1 MLSKDG
7 VDAGKLD
14 TSCRIL
20 LGNTSVV
27 KVGISGSADEVRDAK
42 AGDVDTSR
50 PRVDVGSMSKTCELE
65 SEISPT
71 EVVSGTSC
79 GLVVGVSSLKENKDV
94 GEGEKSKVVKSSSAS
109 DVMDMTCEVSKA
121 VGEGCSDPSK
131 TWLETGASR
140 LIMLENPKGSLELA
154 SSTLMVGVGKISTT
168 NVLSVPGGLDD
179 ASGSDRD
186 ADKSR
191 EGAGV
196 GVRRAIIVVVLG
208 SEGIADVLLVI
219 AASLELAS
227 SMLVAGVGK
236 ISTDVFSNSVKNTE
250 DSIRVSDA
258 SRKDETCNVGAGV
271 GVGRDSDVNVK
282 AKAEDIILVV
292 VSSATDETIAEDST
306 LSIGLGDKVAL
317 SSTTGVE
324 RRIAAV
330 IVSSNPM
337 DDTNT
342 SMLCVEVAT
351 SSLSC
356 MKLGVG
362 TRLTASV
369 ESMKTTEVAML
380 ASGDDCIS
388 SEVVTGR
395 VTDAKALIN
404 SVEKLDGSKFVKAVL
419 TTFTEDSVNSI
430 PCVELKVG
438 KGIVASA
445 KDAGTLDK
453 ILVTSMG
460 AVSLLKVG
468 SVAEGTTEEIS

>member
-27 KVGISGSADEVRDAK
+27 KVGINGSADEVRDAK

-94 GEGEKSKVVKSSSAS
+94 GEGEKSIVVKSSSVS

-168 NVLSVPGGLDD
+168 NVLSVSGGLDD

-196 GVRRAIIVVVLG
+196 GVRRAIAVVLG

-292 VSSATDETIAEDST
+292 VSSATDETTAEDST

-317 SSTTGVE
+317 SSTMGVE

-404 SVEKLDGSKFVKAVL
+404 SVEKLDGSTFVKAVL
-419 TTFTEDSVNSI
+419 TTLTEDSVNSI

>member
-27 KVGISGSADEVRDAK
+27 KVGINVSAVEVRDAK

-65 SEISPT
+65 SEISAT

-94 GEGEKSKVVKSSSAS
+94 GEGEKSKVVKSSSVS
-109 DVMDMTCEVSKA
+109 DVMDMICEVSKA

-140 LIMLENPKGSLELA
+140 LIMVENPNGSLELA
-154 SSTLMVGVGKISTT
+154 SSMLMVGVGKISTT
-168 NVLSVPGGLDD
+168 NVLSVSGGPDD
-179 ASGSDRD
+179 ASESDRD
-186 ADKSR
+186 
-191 EGAGV
+191 
-196 GVRRAIIVVVLG
+196 GVRRAIVVVLG

-219 AASLELAS
+219 VASLEVAS
-227 SMLVAGVGK
+227 SMLVVGVGK
-236 ISTDVFSNSVKNTE
+236 ISTDVFSKSVKTAE
-250 DSIRVSDA
+250 DSNSVSDA
-258 SRKDETCNVGAGV
+258 SRNDETCNVGAGV
-271 GVGRDSDVNVK
+271 GVGRDSVVNVK
-282 AKAEDIILVV
+282 AKAEGSIPVV
-292 VSSATDETIAEDST
+292 VSSATDEIIAEDST
-306 LSIGLGDKVAL
+306 LSIGLGDKLAL
-317 SSTTGVE
+317 TSTTGVE
-324 RRIAAV
+324 RGIAGV

-342 SMLCVEVAT
+342 SMLCVEVAIG
-351 SSLSC
+351 SLSC

-380 ASGDDCIS
+380 ASGDDCIN

-419 TTFTEDSVNSI
+419 GPATLTEDSTSSI
-430 PCVELKVG
+430 PCVELGVG
-438 KGIVASA
+438 KGVVASA
-445 KDAGTLDK
+445 KDTGTLDK

-460 AVSLLKVG
+460 AVSLLKIG

>member
-27 KVGISGSADEVRDAK
+27 KVGINVSAVEVRDAK

-65 SEISPT
+65 SEISAT

-94 GEGEKSKVVKSSSAS
+94 GEGEKSKVVKSSSVT
-109 DVMDMTCEVSKA
+109 DVMDMICEVSKA

-140 LIMLENPKGSLELA
+140 LIMLEDPNGSLELA
-154 SSTLMVGVGKISTT
+154 SSMLMVGVGKISTT
-168 NVLSVPGGLDD
+168 NVLSVSGGPDD
-179 ASGSDRD
+179 ASESDRD
-186 ADKSR
+186 
-191 EGAGV
+191 
-196 GVRRAIIVVVLG
+196 GVRRAIVVVLG

-219 AASLELAS
+219 VASLEVAS
-227 SMLVAGVGK
+227 SMLVVGVGK
-236 ISTDVFSNSVKNTE
+236 ISTDVFSKSVKTAE
-250 DSIRVSDA
+250 DSNSVSDA
-258 SRKDETCNVGAGV
+258 SRNDETCNVGAGV
-271 GVGRDSDVNVK
+271 GVGRDSVVNVK
-282 AKAEDIILVV
+282 AKAEDSIPVV

-306 LSIGLGDKVAL
+306 LSIGLGDKLAL
-317 SSTTGVE
+317 TSTTGVE
-324 RRIAAV
+324 RGIAGV

-342 SMLCVEVAT
+342 SILCVEVAAG
-351 SSLSC
+351 SLSC

-369 ESMKTTEVAML
+369 ESMKMTEVAML
-380 ASGDDCIS
+380 ASGDDCIN

-419 TTFTEDSVNSI
+419 GPATLTEDSTSSI
-430 PCVELKVG
+430 PCVEIGVG
-438 KGIVASA
+438 KGVVASA

-453 ILVTSMG
+453 ILATSMG
-460 AVSLLKVG
+460 AVSLLKIG

>member
-27 KVGISGSADEVRDAK
+27 KVGINVSAVEVRDAK

-65 SEISPT
+65 SEISAT

-94 GEGEKSKVVKSSSAS
+94 GEGEKSKVVKSSSVS
-109 DVMDMTCEVSKA
+109 DVMDMICEVSKA

-140 LIMLENPKGSLELA
+140 LITVENPNGSLELA
-154 SSTLMVGVGKISTT
+154 SSMLMVGVGKISTT
-168 NVLSVPGGLDD
+168 NVLSVSGGPDD
-179 ASGSDRD
+179 ASESDRD
-186 ADKSR
+186 
-191 EGAGV
+191 
-196 GVRRAIIVVVLG
+196 GVRRAIVVVLG

-219 AASLELAS
+219 VASLEVAS
-227 SMLVAGVGK
+227 SMLVVGVGK
-236 ISTDVFSNSVKNTE
+236 ISTDVFSKSVKTAE
-250 DSIRVSDA
+250 DSNSVSDA
-258 SRKDETCNVGAGV
+258 SRNDETCNVGAGV
-271 GVGRDSDVNVK
+271 GVGRDSVVNVK
-282 AKAEDIILVV
+282 AKAEDSIPVV

-306 LSIGLGDKVAL
+306 LSIGLGDKLAL
-317 SSTTGVE
+317 TSTTGVE
-324 RRIAAV
+324 RGIAGV

-342 SMLCVEVAT
+342 SMLCVEVAAG
-351 SSLSC
+351 SLSC

-369 ESMKTTEVAML
+369 ESMKMTEVAML
-380 ASGDDCIS
+380 ASGDDCIN

-419 TTFTEDSVNSI
+419 GPATLTEDSTSSI
-430 PCVELKVG
+430 PCVELGVG
-438 KGIVASA
+438 KGVVASA

-453 ILVTSMG
+453 ILATSMG
-460 AVSLLKVG
+460 AVSLLKIG

>member
-27 KVGISGSADEVRDAK
+27 KVGINVSAVEVRDAK

-50 PRVDVGSMSKTCELE
+50 PRVDVGSMTKTCELE
-65 SEISPT
+65 SEISAT

-94 GEGEKSKVVKSSSAS
+94 GEGEKSKVVKSSSVT
-109 DVMDMTCEVSKA
+109 DVMDMICEVSKA

-140 LIMLENPKGSLELA
+140 LITVENPNGSLELA
-154 SSTLMVGVGKISTT
+154 SSMLMVGVGKISTT
-168 NVLSVPGGLDD
+168 NVLSVSGGPDD
-179 ASGSDRD
+179 ASESDRD
-186 ADKSR
+186 
-191 EGAGV
+191 
-196 GVRRAIIVVVLG
+196 GVRRAIVVVLG

-219 AASLELAS
+219 VASLEVAS
-227 SMLVAGVGK
+227 SMLVVGVGK
-236 ISTDVFSNSVKNTE
+236 ISTDVFSKSVKTAE
-250 DSIRVSDA
+250 DSNSVSDA
-258 SRKDETCNVGAGV
+258 SRNDETCNVGAGV
-271 GVGRDSDVNVK
+271 GVGRDSVVNVK
-282 AKAEDIILVV
+282 AKAEDSGDSILVV

-306 LSIGLGDKVAL
+306 LSIGLGDKLAL
-317 SSTTGVE
+317 TSTTGVE
-324 RRIAAV
+324 RGIAGV

-342 SMLCVEVAT
+342 SMLCVEVAAG
-351 SSLSC
+351 SLSC

-369 ESMKTTEVAML
+369 ESMKMTEVAML
-380 ASGDDCIS
+380 ASGDDCIN

-419 TTFTEDSVNSI
+419 GPATLTEDSTSSI
-430 PCVELKVG
+430 PCVELRVG
-438 KGIVASA
+438 KGVVASA

-453 ILVTSMG
+453 ILATSMG
-460 AVSLLKVG
+460 AVSLLKIG

>member
-27 KVGISGSADEVRDAK
+27 KVGINVSAVEVRDAK

-50 PRVDVGSMSKTCELE
+50 PRVDVGSMTKTCELE
-65 SEISPT
+65 SEISAT

-94 GEGEKSKVVKSSSAS
+94 GEGEKSKVVKSSSVS
-109 DVMDMTCEVSKA
+109 DVMDMICEVSKA

-140 LIMLENPKGSLELA
+140 LIMLEDPNGSLELA
-154 SSTLMVGVGKISTT
+154 SSMLMVGVGKISTT
-168 NVLSVPGGLDD
+168 NVLSVSGGPDD
-179 ASGSDRD
+179 ASESDRD
-186 ADKSR
+186 
-191 EGAGV
+191 
-196 GVRRAIIVVVLG
+196 GVRRAIVVVLG
-208 SEGIADVLLVI
+208 SEGIADILLVI
-219 AASLELAS
+219 VASLEVAS
-227 SMLVAGVGK
+227 SMLVVGVGK
-236 ISTDVFSNSVKNTE
+236 ISTDVFSKSVKTAEDSNSV
-250 DSIRVSDA
+250 SVA
-258 SRKDETCNVGAGV
+258 SRNDETCNVGAGV
-271 GVGRDSDVNVK
+271 GVGRDSVVNVK
-282 AKAEDIILVV
+282 AKAEDSIPVV

-306 LSIGLGDKVAL
+306 LSIGLGDKLAL
-317 SSTTGVE
+317 TSTTGVE
-324 RRIAAV
+324 RGIAGV

-342 SMLCVEVAT
+342 SMLCVEVAA

-369 ESMKTTEVAML
+369 ESMKMTEVAML
-380 ASGDDCIS
+380 ASGDDCIN

-395 VTDAKALIN
+395 ATDAKALIN

-419 TTFTEDSVNSI
+419 GPATLTEDSTSSI
-430 PCVELKVG
+430 PCVEIGVG
-438 KGIVASA
+438 KGVVASA

-453 ILVTSMG
+453 ILATSMG
-460 AVSLLKVG
+460 AVSLLKIG

>member
-1 MLSKDG
+1 MLSKDEM
-7 VDAGKLD
+7 DAGKLD

-27 KVGISGSADEVRDAK
+27 KVGINGSADEVRDAK

-94 GEGEKSKVVKSSSAS
+94 GEGEKSIVVKSSSVS

-168 NVLSVPGGLDD
+168 NVLSVSSGLDD

-196 GVRRAIIVVVLG
+196 GVRRAIAVVLG

-236 ISTDVFSNSVKNTE
+236 ISTDVFSNSVKNAE

-292 VSSATDETIAEDST
+292 VSSAIDETIAEDST
-306 LSIGLGDKVAL
+306 LSIGLGDKVAFT
-317 SSTTGVE
+317 STTGVE

-380 ASGDDCIS
+380 ASGDDRIS

-395 VTDAKALIN
+395 VTDVKALIN

-419 TTFTEDSVNSI
+419 TTLTEDSVNSI

-445 KDAGTLDK
+445 KDAGALDK

>member
-7 VDAGKLD
+7 VDAG

-27 KVGISGSADEVRDAK
+27 KVGINVSAVEVRDAK

-65 SEISPT
+65 SEISAT

-94 GEGEKSKVVKSSSAS
+94 GEGEKSKVVKSSSVS
-109 DVMDMTCEVSKA
+109 DVMDMICEVSKA

-140 LIMLENPKGSLELA
+140 LITVENPNDSLELA
-154 SSTLMVGVGKISTT
+154 SSMLMVGVGKISTT
-168 NVLSVPGGLDD
+168 NVLSVSGGPDD
-179 ASGSDRD
+179 ASESDRD
-186 ADKSR
+186 
-191 EGAGV
+191 
-196 GVRRAIIVVVLG
+196 GVRRAIVVVLG

-219 AASLELAS
+219 VASLEVAS
-227 SMLVAGVGK
+227 SMLVVGVGK
-236 ISTDVFSNSVKNTE
+236 ISTDVFSKSVKTAE
-250 DSIRVSDA
+250 DSNSVSDA
-258 SRKDETCNVGAGV
+258 SRNDETCNVGAGV
-271 GVGRDSDVNVK
+271 GVGRDSVVNVK
-282 AKAEDIILVV
+282 AKAEDSIPVV

-306 LSIGLGDKVAL
+306 LSIGLGDKLAL
-317 SSTTGVE
+317 TSTTGVE
-324 RRIAAV
+324 RGIAGV

-342 SMLCVEVAT
+342 SMLCVEVAAG
-351 SSLSC
+351 SLSC

-362 TRLTASV
+362 TRLTASI
-369 ESMKTTEVAML
+369 ESMKMTEVAML
-380 ASGDDCIS
+380 ASGDDCIN

-419 TTFTEDSVNSI
+419 GPATLTEDSTSSI
-430 PCVELKVG
+430 PCVELGVG
-438 KGIVASA
+438 KGVVASA

-453 ILVTSMG
+453 ILATSMG
-460 AVSLLKVG
+460 AVSLLKIG

>member
-27 KVGISGSADEVRDAK
+27 KVGINGSADEVRDAK

-94 GEGEKSKVVKSSSAS
+94 GEGEKSIVVKSSSVS

-168 NVLSVPGGLDD
+168 NVLSVSGGLDD

-196 GVRRAIIVVVLG
+196 GVRRAIAVVLG

-292 VSSATDETIAEDST
+292 VSSATDETTAEDST

-342 SMLCVEVAT
+342 SIPCVEVAT
-351 SSLSC
+351 SSLFC

-395 VTDAKALIN
+395 VTDAKALMN
-404 SVEKLDGSKFVKAVL
+404 SDEKLDGSKFVKAVL
-419 TTFTEDSVNSI
+419 TTLTEDSVNSI

-438 KGIVASA
+438 KEIVASA

>member
-14 TSCRIL
+14 TTCRIL

-27 KVGISGSADEVRDAK
+27 KVGINVSAVEVRDAK

-65 SEISPT
+65 SEISAT

-94 GEGEKSKVVKSSSAS
+94 GEGEKSKVVKSSSVS
-109 DVMDMTCEVSKA
+109 DVMDMICEVSKA

-140 LIMLENPKGSLELA
+140 LITVENPNGSLELA
-154 SSTLMVGVGKISTT
+154 SSMLMVGVGKISTT
-168 NVLSVPGGLDD
+168 NVLSVSGGPDD
-179 ASGSDRD
+179 ASESDRD
-186 ADKSR
+186 
-191 EGAGV
+191 
-196 GVRRAIIVVVLG
+196 GVRRAIVVVLG

-219 AASLELAS
+219 VASLEVAS
-227 SMLVAGVGK
+227 SMLVVGVGK
-236 ISTDVFSNSVKNTE
+236 ISTDVFSKSVKTAE
-250 DSIRVSDA
+250 DSNSVSDA
-258 SRKDETCNVGAGV
+258 SRNDETCNVGAGV
-271 GVGRDSDVNVK
+271 GVGRDSVVNVK
-282 AKAEDIILVV
+282 AKAEDSIPVV

-306 LSIGLGDKVAL
+306 LSIGLGDKLAL
-317 SSTTGVE
+317 TSTTGVE
-324 RRIAAV
+324 RGIAGV

-342 SMLCVEVAT
+342 SMLCVEVAAG
-351 SSLSC
+351 SLSC

-369 ESMKTTEVAML
+369 ESMKMTEVAML
-380 ASGDDCIS
+380 ASGDDCIN

-395 VTDAKALIN
+395 VTDTKALIN
-404 SVEKLDGSKFVKAVL
+404 SVEKLDGSKFVKAEL
-419 TTFTEDSVNSI
+419 GPATLTEDSTSSI
-430 PCVELKVG
+430 PCVELGVG
-438 KGIVASA
+438 KGVVASA

-453 ILVTSMG
+453 ILATSMG
-460 AVSLLKVG
+460 AVSLLKIG

>member
-27 KVGISGSADEVRDAK
+27 KVGINGSADEVRDAK

-50 PRVDVGSMSKTCELE
+50 PRVDVGSMSKTCKLE

-94 GEGEKSKVVKSSSAS
+94 GEGEKSIVVKSSSVS

-168 NVLSVPGGLDD
+168 NVLSVSGGLDD

-196 GVRRAIIVVVLG
+196 GVRRAIAVVLG

-292 VSSATDETIAEDST
+292 VSSATDEPIAEDST

-324 RRIAAV
+324 RRIPAV

-342 SMLCVEVAT
+342 SMFCVEVAT

-395 VTDAKALIN
+395 VTDAKALMN
-404 SVEKLDGSKFVKAVL
+404 SDEKLDGSKFVKAVL
-419 TTFTEDSVNSI
+419 TTLTEDSVNSI

>member
-27 KVGISGSADEVRDAK
+27 KVGINVSAVEVRDAK

-65 SEISPT
+65 SEISAT

-94 GEGEKSKVVKSSSAS
+94 GEGEKSKVVKSSSVS
-109 DVMDMTCEVSKA
+109 DVMDMICEVSKA

-140 LIMLENPKGSLELA
+140 LITVENPNGSLELA
-154 SSTLMVGVGKISTT
+154 SSMLTVGVGKISTT
-168 NVLSVPGGLDD
+168 NVLSVSGGPDD
-179 ASGSDRD
+179 ASESDRD
-186 ADKSR
+186 
-191 EGAGV
+191 
-196 GVRRAIIVVVLG
+196 GVRRAIVVVLG

-219 AASLELAS
+219 VASLEVAS
-227 SMLVAGVGK
+227 SMLVVGVGK
-236 ISTDVFSNSVKNTE
+236 ISTDVFSKSVKTAE
-250 DSIRVSDA
+250 DSNSVSDA
-258 SRKDETCNVGAGV
+258 SRNDETCNVGAGV
-271 GVGRDSDVNVK
+271 GVGRDSVVNVK
-282 AKAEDIILVV
+282 AKAEDSIPVV

-306 LSIGLGDKVAL
+306 LSIGLGDKLAL
-317 SSTTGVE
+317 TSTTGVE
-324 RRIAAV
+324 RGIAGV

-342 SMLCVEVAT
+342 SMLCVEVAAG
-351 SSLSC
+351 SLSC

-369 ESMKTTEVAML
+369 ESMKMTEVAML
-380 ASGDDCIS
+380 ASGDDCIN

-419 TTFTEDSVNSI
+419 GPATLTEDSTSSI
-430 PCVELKVG
+430 PCVELGVG
-438 KGIVASA
+438 KGVVASA

-453 ILVTSMG
+453 ILATSMG
-460 AVSLLKVG
+460 AVSLLKIG

>member
-27 KVGISGSADEVRDAK
+27 KVGINVSAVEVRDAK

-65 SEISPT
+65 SEISAT

-94 GEGEKSKVVKSSSAS
+94 GEGEKSKVVKSSSVS
-109 DVMDMTCEVSKA
+109 DVMDMICEVSKA

-140 LIMLENPKGSLELA
+140 LITVENPNGSLELA
-154 SSTLMVGVGKISTT
+154 SSMLMVGVGKISTT
-168 NVLSVPGGLDD
+168 NVLSVSGGPDD
-179 ASGSDRD
+179 ASESDRD
-186 ADKSR
+186 
-191 EGAGV
+191 
-196 GVRRAIIVVVLG
+196 GVRRAIVVVLG
-208 SEGIADVLLVI
+208 SEGIADILLVI
-219 AASLELAS
+219 VASLEVAS
-227 SMLVAGVGK
+227 SMLVVGVGK
-236 ISTDVFSNSVKNTE
+236 ISTDVFSKSVKTAE
-250 DSIRVSDA
+250 DSNSVSDA
-258 SRKDETCNVGAGV
+258 SRNDETCNVGAGV
-271 GVGRDSDVNVK
+271 GVGRDSVVNVK
-282 AKAEDIILVV
+282 AKAEDSIPVV

-306 LSIGLGDKVAL
+306 LSIGLGDKLAL
-317 SSTTGVE
+317 TSTTGVE
-324 RRIAAV
+324 RGIAGV

-342 SMLCVEVAT
+342 SMLCVEVAA

-369 ESMKTTEVAML
+369 ESMKMTEVAML
-380 ASGDDCIS
+380 ASGDDCIN

-395 VTDAKALIN
+395 ATDAKALIN

-419 TTFTEDSVNSI
+419 GPATLTEDSTSSI
-430 PCVELKVG
+430 PCVELRVG
-438 KGIVASA
+438 KGVVASA

-453 ILVTSMG
+453 ILATSMG
-460 AVSLLKVG
+460 AVSLLKIG

>member
-27 KVGISGSADEVRDAK
+27 KVGINVSAVEVRDAK

-65 SEISPT
+65 SEISAT

-94 GEGEKSKVVKSSSAS
+94 GEGEKSKVVKSSSVS
-109 DVMDMTCEVSKA
+109 DVMDMICEVSKA

-140 LIMLENPKGSLELA
+140 LITVENPNGSLELA
-154 SSTLMVGVGKISTT
+154 SSMLMVGVGKISTT
-168 NVLSVPGGLDD
+168 NVLSVSGGPDD
-179 ASGSDRD
+179 ASESDRD
-186 ADKSR
+186 
-191 EGAGV
+191 
-196 GVRRAIIVVVLG
+196 GVRRAIVVVLG

-219 AASLELAS
+219 VASLEVAS
-227 SMLVAGVGK
+227 SMLVVGVGK
-236 ISTDVFSNSVKNTE
+236 ISTDVFSKSVKTAE
-250 DSIRVSDA
+250 DSNSVSDA
-258 SRKDETCNVGAGV
+258 SRNDETCNVGAGV
-271 GVGRDSDVNVK
+271 GVGRDSVVNVK
-282 AKAEDIILVV
+282 AKAEDSIPVV

-306 LSIGLGDKVAL
+306 LSIGLGDKLAL
-317 SSTTGVE
+317 TSTTGVE
-324 RRIAAV
+324 REIAGV

-342 SMLCVEVAT
+342 SMLCVEVAAG
-351 SSLSC
+351 SLSC

-369 ESMKTTEVAML
+369 ESMKMTEVAML
-380 ASGDDCIS
+380 ASGDDCIN

-419 TTFTEDSVNSI
+419 GPATLTEDSTSSI
-430 PCVELKVG
+430 PCVELGVG
-438 KGIVASA
+438 KGVVASA
-445 KDAGTLDK
+445 KDTGTLDK

-460 AVSLLKVG
+460 AVSLLKIG

>member
-27 KVGISGSADEVRDAK
+27 KVGINVSAVEVRDAK

-50 PRVDVGSMSKTCELE
+50 PRVDVGSMTKTCELE
-65 SEISPT
+65 SEISAT
-71 EVVSGTSC
+71 EVVSGTRC

-94 GEGEKSKVVKSSSAS
+94 GEGEKSKVVKSSSVS
-109 DVMDMTCEVSKA
+109 DVMDMICEVSKA

-140 LIMLENPKGSLELA
+140 LITVENPNGSLELA
-154 SSTLMVGVGKISTT
+154 SSMLMVGVGKISTT
-168 NVLSVPGGLDD
+168 NVLSVSGGPDD
-179 ASGSDRD
+179 ASESDRD
-186 ADKSR
+186 
-191 EGAGV
+191 
-196 GVRRAIIVVVLG
+196 GVRRAIVVVLG
-208 SEGIADVLLVI
+208 SEGIADILLVI
-219 AASLELAS
+219 VASLEVAS
-227 SMLVAGVGK
+227 SMLVVGVGK
-236 ISTDVFSNSVKNTE
+236 ISTDVFSKSVKTAE
-250 DSIRVSDA
+250 DSNSVSDA
-258 SRKDETCNVGAGV
+258 SRNDETCNVGAGV
-271 GVGRDSDVNVK
+271 GVGRDSVVNVK
-282 AKAEDIILVV
+282 AKAEGSIPVV

-306 LSIGLGDKVAL
+306 LSIGLGDKLAL
-317 SSTTGVE
+317 TSTTGVE
-324 RRIAAV
+324 RGIAGV

-342 SMLCVEVAT
+342 SMLCVEVAA

-380 ASGDDCIS
+380 ASGDDCIN

-395 VTDAKALIN
+395 ATDAKALIN

-419 TTFTEDSVNSI
+419 GPATLTEDSTSSI
-430 PCVELKVG
+430 PCVELRVG
-438 KGIVASA
+438 KGVVASA

-453 ILVTSMG
+453 ILATSMG
-460 AVSLLKVG
+460 AVSLLKIG

>member
-27 KVGISGSADEVRDAK
+27 KVGINVSAVEVRDAK

-50 PRVDVGSMSKTCELE
+50 PRVDVGSMTKTCELE
-65 SEISPT
+65 SEISAT

-94 GEGEKSKVVKSSSAS
+94 GEGEKSKVVKSSSVS
-109 DVMDMTCEVSKA
+109 DVMDMICEVSKA

-140 LIMLENPKGSLELA
+140 LITVENPNGSLELA
-154 SSTLMVGVGKISTT
+154 SSMLMVGVGKISTT
-168 NVLSVPGGLDD
+168 NVLSVSGGPDD
-179 ASGSDRD
+179 ASESDRD
-186 ADKSR
+186 
-191 EGAGV
+191 
-196 GVRRAIIVVVLG
+196 GVRRAIVVVLG
-208 SEGIADVLLVI
+208 SEGIADILLVI
-219 AASLELAS
+219 VASLEVAS
-227 SMLVAGVGK
+227 SMLVVEVGK
-236 ISTDVFSNSVKNTE
+236 ISTDVFSKSVKTAE
-250 DSIRVSDA
+250 DSNSVSDA
-258 SRKDETCNVGAGV
+258 SRNDETCNVGAGV
-271 GVGRDSDVNVK
+271 GVGRDSVVNVK
-282 AKAEDIILVV
+282 AKAEDSIPVV

-306 LSIGLGDKVAL
+306 LSIGLGDKLAL
-317 SSTTGVE
+317 TSTTGVE
-324 RRIAAV
+324 RGIAGV

-342 SMLCVEVAT
+342 SMLCVEVAA

-369 ESMKTTEVAML
+369 ESMKMTEVAML
-380 ASGDDCIS
+380 ASGDDCIN

-395 VTDAKALIN
+395 ATDAKALIN

-419 TTFTEDSVNSI
+419 GPATLTEDSTSSI
-430 PCVELKVG
+430 PCVELRVG
-438 KGIVASA
+438 KGVVASA

-453 ILVTSMG
+453 ILATSMG
-460 AVSLLKVG
+460 AVSLLKIG